1 MQQNVENTTTAPVV
15 PAPRGGKPVFRSRR
29 MRIRF
34 YSYIIAIFA
43 VVAGFA
49 AMGWYQAYAMRM
61 RIEYSYQRALNDLEL
76 YVGNIDVALQKSL
89 YAGTPEQAVT
99 MSAKVWREAGAAK
112 ACLASLPYT
121 DTRLSN
127 TQKFLSQ
134 VGEFAYS
141 LSRRAASGEAA
152 DAITEE
158 ERNTLKQLSGYANTL
173 TEELAQMM
181 NEVAAEDYSMG
192 AINDELQGA
201 YEPDDTDGPF
211 AKLDGTFEEYPMLIY
226 DGPFSDHLETGEA
239 LVLKDKPE
247 VSQEQALQAAADFLG
262 LPADKLQFAGMQEGR
277 LPCYEFTG
285 EGYSISIT
293 KQGGYVDNMNLQHPV
308 SESNYGV
315 QQALDAAAAFLASK
329 GLPGMKET
337 YYLEAQ
343 GQLIINYAWVQ
354 DGAVCYTD
362 LVKVSVAMDDL
373 SIIGYEGRGF
383 LMMHKDREIPEEI
396 LTPEQ
401 ALESVSRYLTVQNGQ
416 MAFISP
422 GGLTEYYV
430 YEFQCVA
437 EDGQQ
442 VLVYVDAKN
451 GREVDILLLLDT
463 PGGTLTM

>member
-1 MQQNVENTTTAPVV
+1 
-15 PAPRGGKPVFRSRR
+15 
-29 MRIRF
+29 
-34 YSYIIAIFA
+34 
-43 VVAGFA
+43 
-49 AMGWYQAYAMRM
+49 
-61 RIEYSYQRALNDLEL
+61 
-76 YVGNIDVALQKSL
+76 
-89 YAGTPEQAVT
+89 
-99 MSAKVWREAGAAK
+99 
-112 ACLASLPYT
+112 
-121 DTRLSN
+121 
-127 TQKFLSQ
+127 
-134 VGEFAYS
+134 
-141 LSRRAASGEAA
+141 
-152 DAITEE
+152 
-158 ERNTLKQLSGYANTL
+158 
-173 TEELAQMM
+173 
-181 NEVAAEDYSMG
+181 
-192 AINDELQGA
+192 
-201 YEPDDTDGPF
+201 
-211 AKLDGTFEEYPMLIY
+211 
-226 DGPFSDHLETGEA
+226 
-239 LVLKDKPE
+239 
-247 VSQEQALQAAADFLG
+247 
-262 LPADKLQFAGMQEGR
+262 MQEGR